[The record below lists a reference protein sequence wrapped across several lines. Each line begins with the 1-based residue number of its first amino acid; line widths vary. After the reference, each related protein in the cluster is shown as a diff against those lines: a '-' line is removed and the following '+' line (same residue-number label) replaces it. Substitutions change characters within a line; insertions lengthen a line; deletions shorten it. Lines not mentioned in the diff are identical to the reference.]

1 MAKSSKRRRLND
13 PGNISPISSSLYQE
27 SILITEDDKREW
39 KGFCEIES
47 EPAFFNAMLK
57 DFGVRGVK
65 VQEVVSLERDF
76 LAQLPQPVYGL
87 IFLFKWREEDPGG
100 QEQSC
105 PEEVWFAN
113 QTVDNA
119 CASVALLNIVNN
131 VSGLELGDSLQQ
143 FKDFTATFTPALR
156 GDAIGNFEHVRSI
169 HNSFAR

>member
-13 PGNISPISSSLYQE
+13 PGNLSPISTSLSQE
-27 SILITEDDKREW
+27 SVLITDDDKREW

-47 EPAFFNAMLK
+47 EPAFFNAILK

-65 VQEVVSLERDF
+65 
-76 LAQLPQPVYGL
+76 
-87 IFLFKWREEDPGG
+87 
-100 QEQSC
+100 
-105 PEEVWFAN
+105 
-113 QTVDNA
+113 TVDNA

-131 VSGLELGDSLQQ
+131 VSSLELGDSLQQ

-156 GDAIGNFEHVRSI
+156 GDAIGNFDHVRSI